1 MATPTAAAQIF
12 KAALPSRNG
21 SSGGGPASI
30 RGAAGAA
37 GAGRGGRRN
46 EDVGMSDASSGV
58 VRKAKMGGHRS
69 GGPMG
74 ERPGKGNRSGRDG
87 PSGGRNQGPAVIHD
101 TSRNDDASAEKA
113 PRSTNNIDN
122 LRLFLSMRYS
132 VELRMLNLEYL
143 ADDPTLK
150 KYGIMPPGH
159 KDSATNLAAVWWKL
173 AAEMFPEVVS
183 LSLANNNFPSL
194 LPFSPHLLT
203 TSLPNIENLSL
214 ANNRLR
220 AFHDLDSLSPH
231 TGKVRNDGK
240 PKGFPKLKELVL
252 KGNPMV
258 EKSDYKRQIARRF
271 STLSSLDQEPID
283 TSIAFSDRPGDSVSD
298 LSPGLSPGLARQ
310 SAKGRNREPIVFPVP
325 IAPGFF
331 DLKVTR
337 DFVAGFLGKFFPVYD
352 SDRSTLLPVYA
363 PSCTFSFSTDTVPP
377 SRSRA
382 KRIGAKHDKSLPN
395 QHKLDWKDYITATG
409 SRNLTRVRRPE
420 KRVATLHITPQDVI
434 RSLNSLPKTQHPLDD
449 PTKFVFDCFTLPA
462 FLAPSTPG
470 GEPETAIM
478 ACVHGEFTELPCNGV
493 RSFDRTFILAPAPPG
508 SPAHNAGWPCVI
520 VSEQMTVRGYSS
532 PIAWA
537 PEGCKD
543 VLSTASGPASTS
555 TSTQERAPG
564 IVSCFLTPRIDAF
577 AKTDWKFLHAS
588 YPQTDEQQMIV
599 TQLQSV
605 TNLTYS
611 FAYMCLEQNAWV
623 PETALANFQQ
633 LHASGAIPAEAFV
646 KR

>member
-1 MATPTAAAQIF
+1 MATPAAAAAIF

-21 SSGGGPASI
+21 SSGSGSGSGSGTGGTSI
-30 RGAAGAA
+30 RGAAGGAA
-37 GAGRGGRRN
+37 VGSASGRGARRN

-58 VRKAKMGGHRS
+58 ARKGKMGGHRS
-69 GGPMG
+69 SGPMG
-74 ERPGKGNRSGRDG
+74 ERSGKGNRGGRAG
-87 PSGGRNQGPAVIHD
+87 PSGGRNPGPAVIHD
-101 TSRNDDASAEKA
+101 TNRHDDPAKKT

-173 AAEMFPEVVS
+173 AAEMFPE
-183 LSLANNNFPSL
+183 
-194 LPFSPHLLT
+194 
-203 TSLPNIENLSL
+203 NLSL

-220 AFHDLDSLSPH
+220 AFHDLDPLSPH

-240 PKGFPKLKELVL
+240 PKGFPKLRELIL

-271 STLSSLDQEPID
+271 STISSLDQEPID
-283 TSIAFSDRPGDSVSD
+283 TSIAFSDRPGDSASD
-298 LSPGLSPGLARQ
+298 IPAGLSPGLARQ
-310 SAKGRNREPIVFPVP
+310 AAKGRNREAIVFPVP

-331 DLKVTR
+331 DLEVTR
-337 DFVAGFLGKFFPVYD
+337 DFVAGFLGKFFPAYD

-377 SRSRA
+377 SKSRA
-382 KRIGAKHDKSLPN
+382 RRIGAKHDKLLPN

-420 KRVATLHITPQDVI
+420 KRVATLQLTPQDVI

-462 FLAPSTPG
+462 FLRPSAPG
-470 GEPETAIM
+470 GEPETVIM

-493 RSFDRTFILAPAPPG
+493 RSFDRTFILAPAPP
-508 SPAHNAGWPCVI
+508 SSSAHNAGWPCVI

-537 PEGCKD
+537 PEGSKD
-543 VLSTASGPASTS
+543 APSAAAGPALTG
-555 TSTQERAPG
+555 TATQERTPG
-564 IVSCFLTPRIDAF
+564 I
-577 AKTDWKFLHAS
+577 
-588 YPQTDEQQMIV
+588 TDEQQMTV
-599 TQLQSV
+599 LQLQSV